1 MRGEKRERKKRREKQ
16 IKKRK
21 SGIWAAA
28 PSDLLTLSKGDDTAR
43 GQQSF
48 VCGHGASQHPNP
60 LCPARTQNKRR
71 SEKGRNGIKIQKK
84 LCFFMFL
91 KSAKR
96 KLKRDRTQKKK
107 K

>member
-1 MRGEKRERKKRREKQ
+1 MGEKNKREEKKKRKKQ

-43 GQQSF
+43 GHQSF

-60 LCPARTQNKRR
+60 LCPDAKQKTIR
-71 SEKGRNGIKIQKK
+71 KGG
-84 LCFFMFL
+84 
-91 KSAKR
+91 
-96 KLKRDRTQKKK
+96 KRDKDTEK
-107 K
+107 